1 MQILAS
7 RFIYPEE
14 QENLVDILSAFR
26 DTAIQLSFFKHQD
39 FFKMEH
45 NLIKEI
51 CDSLNISVLTVHAPT
66 VDVFDS
72 DFLKVIEQI
81 KQVYKTTLIT
91 IHPQKGDRNLAL
103 VKLEQFASLL
113 EESGVILAYENFPSS
128 ASKRKWICTPRQ
140 MHSSFNLPFLNL
152 TFDTSHLD
160 SPENCIEEFKA
171 VADKVAVVHLSD
183 VVCNMQHQPLGRGS
197 VPYQEFLS
205 YLHSIGFKGPVVIEY
220 MQEYDEQLVE
230 DTKKIAT
237 LFGCSNNHP

>member
-14 QENLVDILSAFR
+14 QENLADILSAFR

-51 CDSLNISVLTVHAPT
+51 CSSLNISILTVHAPT

-91 IHPQKGDRNLAL
+91 IHPQKGDCSLAL
-103 VKLEQFASLL
+103 IKLEEFASVL
-113 EESGVILAYENFPSS
+113 EESRIILAYENFPSS
-128 ASKRKWICTPRQ
+128 ASKRKWICKPRE

-160 SPENCIEEFKA
+160 LPENCIEEFEA

-183 VVCNMQHQPLGRGS
+183 VVQDKRHQPLGRGR
-197 VPYQEFLS
+197 VPYRQFLTH
-205 YLHSIGFKGPVVIEY
+205 LRSIGFTGPVVIEY
-220 MQEYDEQLVE
+220 MQEYQEQLVE
-230 DTKKIAT
+230 DVKRIGS
-237 LFGCSNNHP
+237 LFGCGNNHP